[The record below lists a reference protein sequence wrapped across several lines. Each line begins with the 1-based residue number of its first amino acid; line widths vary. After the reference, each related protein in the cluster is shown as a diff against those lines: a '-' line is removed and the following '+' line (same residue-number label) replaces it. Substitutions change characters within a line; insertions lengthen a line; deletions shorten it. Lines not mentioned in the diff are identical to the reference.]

1 MKMRTIYKLFL
12 GLALSFTATSC
23 EEFLDVNADP
33 NNPSY
38 IPVENRIIG
47 AITMS
52 NGASQW
58 RASREIAAVVQYAA
72 SGLRASGAETW
83 NFSASNFFWQNAYT
97 WAIPNC
103 VDLVIQGQE
112 EGSPHFAG
120 VGRTLEALN
129 FGMLTDQ
136 FGRIPVT
143 SAYDGVSQVNL
154 TPTFDDQEIVY
165 QLIIE
170 KLDEAIAFFNV
181 SANTKGL
188 NQAGGDIM
196 YQGDVNKWRRFAYSL
211 KARYL
216 NHLSKKNDYDA
227 QAILAAVQN
236 GFNGDNMDAEFPY
249 LEGGQATEANPWS
262 NVGFG
267 GFTSATNPRFFSY
280 TQFFVDLLK
289 TLPVTNSAYVDPRIG
304 IIMNPA
310 PADGEFRGLI
320 PGEGV
325 PGGRVGS
332 GPFING
338 DNYGRVTGGF
348 YARPDSPFP
357 FMTYSELKFIEAE
370 ARLRSGDNSGALEA
384 YEEGIRANM
393 RKLGVPAAEIDAFW
407 AAVQND
413 GVTAHFSNLT
423 TGLSHIMRQKYIT
436 QVFNPETWVDMR
448 RMDFSQNIY
457 GPSLRQPSN
466 LNPLFGPG
474 EWMRGMIYEGNEM
487 VRNGDNVGDNSPE
500 VRLKTPL
507 WWDTAD

>member
-1 MKMRTIYKLFL
+1 MKTRKLYIFFL
-12 GLALSFTATSC
+12 SVALCLSATSC
-23 EEFLDVNADP
+23 EDFLDVNADP

-47 AITMS
+47 AITMT
-52 NGASQW
+52 NGASMW
-58 RASREIAAVVQYAA
+58 RASREISAVVQYAA
-72 SGLRASGAETW
+72 SGLAASGAETW

-97 WAIPNC
+97 WAIPNS
-103 VDLVIQGQE
+103 VDLVVQGQE
-112 EGSPHFAG
+112 EGSPHYAG

-154 TPTFDDQEIVY
+154 TPTFDEQEVVY
-165 QLIIE
+165 QLVIE
-170 KLDEAIAFFNV
+170 KLDEAIAFFN
-181 SANTKGL
+181 STDNAKGL
-188 NQAGGDIM
+188 NLAGGDIM
-196 YQGDVNKWRRFAYSL
+196 YQGDVDKWRRFAYSL

-216 NHLSKKNDYDA
+216 NHLSKKSNYDP
-227 QAILAAVQN
+227 QAVLAAVQN
-236 GFNGDNMDAEFPY
+236 GFNADGMDAEFPY

-262 NVGFG
+262 NVGYG
-267 GFTSATNPRFFSY
+267 GFTSETNPRYFSY

-289 TLPVTNSAYVDPRIG
+289 TLPVTDEAYTDPRIG

-325 PGGRVGS
+325 PGGREGS

-338 DNYGRVTGGF
+338 DMYGRVTGGF
-348 YARPDSPFP
+348 YTKPTSPFP

-370 ARLRSGDNSGALEA
+370 ARLRSGDKSGALAA

-393 RKLGVPAAEIDAFW
+393 RKLGVASDEIDAFW
-407 AAVQND
+407 QAVVDN
-413 GVTAHFSNLT
+413 GVSNHFDNLT
-423 TGLSHIMRQKYIT
+423 SGLSHIMRQKYIT

-448 RMDFSQNIY
+448 RMDFSQDIY
-457 GPSLRQPSN
+457 GPSFTRPSN
-466 LNPLFGPG
+466 LNPLFGPN
-474 EWMRGMIYEGNEM
+474 EWMRAMIYEGNEV

-507 WWDTAD
+507 WWDATN